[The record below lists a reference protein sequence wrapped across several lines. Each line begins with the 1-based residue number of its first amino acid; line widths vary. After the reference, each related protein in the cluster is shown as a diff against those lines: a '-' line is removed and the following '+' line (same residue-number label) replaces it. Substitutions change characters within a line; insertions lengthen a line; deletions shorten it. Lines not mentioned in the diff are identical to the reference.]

1 MSIHKSIDQEHEE
14 AIQAIVLLAR
24 DILAGRYQIL
34 KGVCELYYLCQYGRV
49 SLDEPFDTNLRF
61 IESDCQGLPLFD
73 DFRAKCSSEY
83 LERQE
88 PNIRQFEEAV
98 KNEVIEICNV
108 ILRKFGTAGNT
119 EVPPIW

>member
-1 MSIHKSIDQEHEE
+1 MSNHKSIDQEHED
-14 AIQAIVLLAR
+14 AIQAIVSLAK

-34 KGVCELYYLCQYGRV
+34 KGACELYFLCQYARV

-88 PNIRQFEEAV
+88 SNIRQFEEAV

-108 ILRKFGTAGNT
+108 ILRMFSTSDNT
-119 EVPPIW
+119 